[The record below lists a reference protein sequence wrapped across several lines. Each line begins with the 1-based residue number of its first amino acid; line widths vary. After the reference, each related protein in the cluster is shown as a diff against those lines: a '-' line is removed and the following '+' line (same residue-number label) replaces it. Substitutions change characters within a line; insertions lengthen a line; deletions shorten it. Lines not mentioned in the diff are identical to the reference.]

1 MNRLSYASFRT
12 LARELNIGLS
22 RSFGHESG
30 LVFYKNKIRKF
41 YLCAGCQRS
50 LINIVRNL
58 ASKKSI
64 QTPTAFCRQLS
75 SSSDKTSKDN
85 SGKTETQVSKVDYN
99 AVHDENTYV
108 TESRAINDYIL
119 QPSDLEGLQKI
130 TVRNAYSTTVEPP
143 TYCYLKSQVKERAI
157 GRHGSL
163 ENLRQKHRERR
174 KQLEED
180 ESYRRDFSGL
190 IGHLKKTIKDQTKI
204 DADKR
209 VYGGH
214 IERVN
219 FLKGSARV
227 VTYAIISNFTVMVFK
242 FGAYLYTGSASMLSE
257 AVHSLADFANQCLLA
272 FGILQSI
279 KAPSIDHP
287 YGWSRARYV
296 YSLISGVG
304 IFFLGSGVSVY
315 HGISVLFTPPVLA
328 SLPLAL
334 LVLFG
339 SLLAEG
345 ATFVIAVNQVAKSA
359 RETGVSFTDYL
370 VRGRD
375 PSAVAVLV
383 EDGAAVAG
391 LLIAASC
398 LGLTSYTGNAVY
410 DALGSIAIGGLLGTV
425 AMFLIRRNADFLV
438 GRSIP
443 EERLKQIIDVLEQDI
458 MVRSIHDVK
467 ATEMGADT
475 VRFKA
480 EINFDGREITRRH
493 LSRKDL
499 PKLLKEVHDVQSPEE
514 LERFMLDH
522 GEQIIDTLGQEV
534 DRIERNIKKQSPEV
548 RHVDLEIL

>member
-1 MNRLSYASFRT
+1 MFDLEKIMNRLSYNLFCSVR
-12 LARELNIGLS
+12 RELLQT
-22 RSFGHESG
+22 HD
-30 LVFYKNKIRKF
+30 KNAMMSKKCFENFRKLH
-41 YLCAGCQRS
+41 LCAGCHKS
-50 LINIVRNL
+50 LRAILKNL
-58 ASKKSI
+58 NPRRILSTSCCQQMSSDDISKKKNDI
-64 QTPTAFCRQLS
+64 QL
-75 SSSDKTSKDN
+75 
-85 SGKTETQVSKVDYN
+85 SKVDYN
-99 AVHDENTYV
+99 AAHDENTYV
-108 TESRAINDYIL
+108 TETRAINDYIL
-119 QPSDLEGLQKI
+119 NQSDLEGLQKI
-130 TVRNAYSTTVEPP
+130 TVRNAYSSEVELP
-143 TYCYLKSQVKERAI
+143 TYCYLKSQVKKRAI
-157 GRHGSL
+157 EKHGSIASIKH
-163 ENLRQKHRERR
+163 KHRERQ
-174 KQLEED
+174 KQLEAD
-180 ESYRRDFSGL
+180 ETYRRDFSGL

-204 DADKR
+204 DADKK

-214 IERVN
+214 TERVN

-279 KAPSIDHP
+279 KAPSVDHP

-315 HGISVLFTPPVLA
+315 HGISDLFNPPVLA

-334 LVLFG
+334 SVLFG

-345 ATFVIAVNQVAKSA
+345 ATFVMAVNQVSMSA
-359 RETGVSFTDYL
+359 REAGVSFSDYV

-375 PSAVAVLV
+375 PSAVAVLA
-383 EDGAAVAG
+383 EDGAAVTG

-398 LGLTSYTGNAVY
+398 LGLTSYTGNVVY
-410 DALGSIAIGGLLGTV
+410 DAVGSIAIGGLLGAV
-425 AMFLIRRNADFLV
+425 AIFLIRRNADFLV

-443 EERLKQIIDVLEQDI
+443 EDRLKQIMNVLEQDI

-467 ATEMGADT
+467 ATELGADT

-493 LSRKDL
+493 LSRKETTQ
-499 PKLLKEVHDVQSPEE
+499 LLKEVRDIQTPEE
-514 LERFMLDH
+514 LERFLMDH

-534 DRIERNIKKQSPEV
+534 DRIERNIKNKNPEV

>member
-1 MNRLSYASFRT
+1 MNRLSYSLFCVLR
-12 LARELNIGLS
+12 RELSHTSWPTQDRHVLISSKYLRN
-22 RSFGHESG
+22 F
-30 LVFYKNKIRKF
+30 RKLH
-41 YLCAGCQRS
+41 LCAGCHRS
-50 LINIVRNL
+50 LLTILQNL
-58 ASKKSI
+58 SSRRI
-64 QTPTAFCRQLS
+64 SPCSRQLS
-75 SSSDKTSKDN
+75 SSSDDISKKN
-85 SGKTETQVSKVDYN
+85 NETQPTKVDYN
-99 AVHDENTYV
+99 AAHDENTYV
-108 TESRAINDYIL
+108 TETRAIDDYL
-119 QPSDLEGLQKI
+119 LDHRDLEGLQKI
-130 TVRNAYSTTVEPP
+130 TVRNAYSSVVELP

-157 GRHGSL
+157 DKHGSIA
-163 ENLRQKHRERR
+163 NIKQKHRERR
-174 KQLEED
+174 KQLEAD
-180 ESYRRDFSGL
+180 ETYRRDFSGL

-204 DADKR
+204 DADKK

-214 IERVN
+214 TERVN

-242 FGAYLYTGSASMLSE
+242 FGAYLHTGSASMLSE

-279 KAPSIDHP
+279 KAPSADHP
-287 YGWSRARYV
+287 YGWSRARYI

-315 HGISVLFTPPVLA
+315 HGISDLFSPPVLA

-334 LVLFG
+334 SVLFG

-345 ATFVIAVNQVAKSA
+345 ATFVMAVNQVSKSA
-359 RETGVSFTDYL
+359 RETGVSFTDYV

-375 PSAVAVLV
+375 PSAVAVLA

-398 LGLTSYTGNAVY
+398 LGLTSYTGNGVY
-410 DALGSIAIGGLLGTV
+410 DAIGSIAIGGLLGAV
-425 AMFLIRRNADFLV
+425 ATFLIRRNANFLV

-443 EERLKQIIDVLEQDI
+443 EDRLKQIMDVLEQDI

-467 ATEMGADT
+467 ATELGADT

-493 LSRKDL
+493 LSRKETAQ
-499 PKLLKEVHDVQSPEE
+499 LLKEVRDIQTPEE
-514 LERFMLDH
+514 LERFLMDH

-534 DRIERNIKKQSPEV
+534 DRIERNIKNKNPEV

>member
-1 MNRLSYASFRT
+1 MNRLSYSSLRALTREMTRLSSFVSNT
-12 LARELNIGLS
+12 
-22 RSFGHESG
+22 G
-30 LVFYKNKIRKF
+30 LVLSGRSKIRKLH
-41 YLCAGCQRS
+41 LCAGCQRS
-50 LINIVRNL
+50 LLTILRNL
-58 ASKKSI
+58 SSKRIHSA
-64 QTPTAFCRQLS
+64 PSYCS
-75 SSSDKTSKDN
+75 SSSDGSWDDS
-85 SGKTETQVSKVDYN
+85 SGKNESSITKVDYN
-99 AVHDENTYV
+99 AAYNDNTYV
-108 TESRAINDYIL
+108 TESRAFNDYL
-119 QPSDLEGLQKI
+119 LEPNDLDGLQKI
-130 TVRNAYSTTVEPP
+130 TVRNAHSTTVEPL

-157 GRHGSL
+157 SRHGSMEML
-163 ENLRQKHRERR
+163 RR
-174 KQLEED
+174 KHQKRREQLEEN

-190 IGHLKKTIKDQTKI
+190 IGHLKKTIKDQTKK
-204 DADKR
+204 DADQR

-214 IERVN
+214 MERVN

-227 VTYAIISNFTVMVFK
+227 VTYAIISNFTVMMFK

-279 KAPSIDHP
+279 KAPSVDHP

-315 HGISVLFTPPVLA
+315 HGISDLFSPPVLA

-334 LVLFG
+334 SVLFG

-383 EDGAAVAG
+383 EDGAAVTG

-398 LGLTSYTGNAVY
+398 LGLASYTGNAVY
-410 DALGSIAIGGLLGTV
+410 DAVGSIAIGGLLG
-425 AMFLIRRNADFLV
+425 AIAIFLIRRNADFLV

-499 PKLLKEVHDVQSPEE
+499 SQLVKDVRDVQTPEE

-534 DRIERNIKKQSPEV
+534 DRIERNIKKRSPEV